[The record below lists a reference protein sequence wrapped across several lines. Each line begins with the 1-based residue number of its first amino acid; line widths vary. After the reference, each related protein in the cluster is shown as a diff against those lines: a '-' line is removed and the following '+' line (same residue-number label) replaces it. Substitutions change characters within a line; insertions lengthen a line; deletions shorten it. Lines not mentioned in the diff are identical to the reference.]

1 MAQFTNQAQLSYN
14 NIVTVSNI
22 AVGEI
27 QDVLSISKTA
37 VKDVYKAND
46 TITYVINIINSGNTE
61 LNNLTLTDSLGEY
74 AFGQTKLIPLT
85 YVENTLRYFK
95 NNVLQ
100 SQPVVTAENNLVV
113 SGFSV
118 PAGGAVTFVYETR
131 TNQYAPLETESSITN
146 TASLTGNLTSVTTQ
160 SVVKASSEPDLSIT
174 KSVSPIPVME
184 NGTVTYTF
192 VIMNYGNTPV
202 TQGAVITDVFN
213 PVLNNITASYN
224 DTVWIQ
230 GTDFTYDQTTGM
242 FVTLPNKVT
251 VPQAEYSQ
259 DEESG
264 IVTVTPGTSTLIIMG
279 TI

>member
-14 NIVTVSNI
+14 NIVTVSNV

-74 AFGQTKLIPLT
+74 TFGETKLTPLT
-85 YVENTLRYFK
+85 YVDNTLRYFK
-95 NNVLQ
+95 NNILQ
-100 SQPVVTAENNLVV
+100 AQPTVTAGDTLVI

-131 TNQYAPLETESSITN
+131 INQFAPLESESQITN
-146 TASLTGNLTSVTTQ
+146 TALLTGNLTSVTTT
-160 SVVKASSEPDLSIT
+160 STVKASSEPDLSIT

-213 PVLNNITASYN
+213 PVLSNITASYN
-224 DTVWIQ
+224 DTSWVQ
-230 GTDFTYDQTTGM
+230 GTDFTYDSTAGI
-242 FVTLPNKVT
+242 FITLPNKVT
-251 VPQAEYSQ
+251 VPEAEYSQ
-259 DEESG
+259 DTETG
-264 IVTVTPGTSTLIIMG
+264 IVTVTPGTSTLVITG

>member
-1 MAQFTNQAQLSYN
+1 
-14 NIVTVSNI
+14 
-22 AVGEI
+22 
-27 QDVLSISKTA
+27 
-37 VKDVYKAND
+37 
-46 TITYVINIINSGNTE
+46 
-61 LNNLTLTDSLGEY
+61 
-74 AFGQTKLIPLT
+74 
-85 YVENTLRYFK
+85 
-95 NNVLQ
+95 
-100 SQPVVTAENNLVV
+100 
-113 SGFSV
+113 
-118 PAGGAVTFVYETR
+118 
-131 TNQYAPLETESSITN
+131 
-146 TASLTGNLTSVTTQ
+146 
-160 SVVKASSEPDLSIT
+160 
-174 KSVSPIPVME
+174 ME